1 MNTIIF
7 HIDVNSA
14 YLSWTAAEL
23 LRKEPDGVDI
33 RTIPAIIGGDRAT
46 RHGIVLAKS
55 LPAKKLYQIETAEP
69 VASALRKCPNL
80 MVVPPDRELYAK
92 RSRELMEYLRTL
104 TPDIEQVSID
114 ECYLDFTGIAH
125 RYPSYMDAARQIR
138 ETIRTQMGFTVN
150 VGISSKKVLAKM
162 ASDFEKPDKTHTL
175 FPHELPS
182 KLWHLPVGRL
192 YMAGHSS
199 AETLNKLGILTIG
212 DLARTDP
219 DLLSLHLKSHGRLL
233 WEYANGIDDTPVVS
247 APSQLKGIGNS
258 TTLASDVTSP
268 MEAKQILRRLCDKV
282 AMRLRRDNSLAASV
296 CVEIKYNTFAC
307 VSHQMQLSSPTQT
320 GGTLYAHVC
329 SLFDALWDGTPIRLL
344 GVRTG
349 KLVKPD
355 APVQLT
361 IFDYTP
367 EDTQLKKKQEKLD
380 AALDKIRSK
389 YGRDAVLRGRTK
401 H

>member
-23 LRKEPDGVDI
+23 QRKDPNGVDI
-33 RTIPAIIGGDRAT
+33 RTIPAIIGGDRTT

-55 LPAKKLYQIETAEP
+55 LPAKKSYHIETAEP

-80 MVVPPDRELYAK
+80 TIIPPDHELYAR
-92 RSRELMEYLRTL
+92 RSRELMDYLRTL
-104 TPDIEQVSID
+104 SPDIEQVSID

-125 RYPSYMDAARQIR
+125 RYPSYMEAARQIR
-138 ETIRTQMGFTVN
+138 DTVRTQMGFTVN

-175 FPHELPS
+175 FPNELSS
-182 KLWHLPVGRL
+182 KLWHLPISRL
-192 YMAGHSS
+192 HMAGHSS
-199 AETLNKLGILTIG
+199 AKTLGKLGILTIG
-212 DLARTDP
+212 DLAHTDP

-233 WEYANGIDDTPVVS
+233 WEYANGIDDTPVAS

-258 TTLASDVTSP
+258 TTLASDVTSAV
-268 MEAKQILRRLCDKV
+268 EAKQILRRLCDKV
-282 AMRLRRDNSLAASV
+282 ALRLRADHSLAASV
-296 CVEIKYNTFAC
+296 CVEIKYNTFAR

-320 GGTLYAHVC
+320 GETLYTHVC

-367 EDTQLKKKQEKLD
+367 ENTQQKKKREKLD
-380 AALDKIRSK
+380 AALDKIRNK
-389 YGRDAVLRGRTK
+389 YGKDAVQRGKTK
-401 H
+401 M